1 MGVTK
6 LVLDAGPIINLSR
19 EEIVSQGEKLY
30 ATPAVIKEIRDE
42 HARQKLDLLKNEITV
57 MQPSKEAV
65 TFVEKFADL
74 TGDRIV
80 LSTQDIEVIALAY
93 DLCEDK
99 SVIRQEPKVSSGN
112 YNKVIEPTYN
122 DNTNEEKDDADNEG
136 AEKNDADD
144 DEWTVVAA
152 KPKKAPKKNKSKPLP
167 PPPEFTVPASAS
179 NNDDSDSDWSDD
191 GWINPTNLKDMTLS
205 ENRSVGKIDDVEIEV
220 AVSTRDYAVQNT
232 TMQMGLTAV
241 NEKGLKIKQLRN
253 FMQRC
258 YACFTL
264 LPLESSGVRQ
274 FCPQCGGHTLTRVS
288 TSVDKYGQL
297 HVNLKAKMQWI
308 TRGDKYNIP
317 NPQSRRARRERH
329 DTKKEFY
336 AEDQPEYLKAVKKQ
350 QYLQRRN
357 ERSVADYIGP
367 NTVDSTV
374 SPFVNKREMTSK
386 IQIGR
391 GKFANAT
398 GKKTEYNM
406 H

>member
-1 MGVTK
+1 
-6 LVLDAGPIINLSR
+6 
-19 EEIVSQGEKLY
+19 
-30 ATPAVIKEIRDE
+30 
-42 HARQKLDLLKNEITV
+42 
-57 MQPSKEAV
+57 
-65 TFVEKFADL
+65 
-74 TGDRIV
+74 
-80 LSTQDIEVIALAY
+80 
-93 DLCEDK
+93 
-99 SVIRQEPKVSSGN
+99 
-112 YNKVIEPTYN
+112 
-122 DNTNEEKDDADNEG
+122 
-136 AEKNDADD
+136 
-144 DEWTVVAA
+144 
-152 KPKKAPKKNKSKPLP
+152 
-167 PPPEFTVPASAS
+167 
-179 NNDDSDSDWSDD
+179 
-191 GWINPTNLKDMTLS
+191 
-205 ENRSVGKIDDVEIEV
+205 
-220 AVSTRDYAVQNT
+220 
-232 TMQMGLTAV
+232 MGLTAV

-350 QYLQRRN
+350 HYLQRRN

-398 GKKTEYNM
+398 GKKTEYSM